1 MKNRLFAIAA
11 LSMAIGVACGA
22 FGAHA
27 LRGTIPDSDLDI
39 WEKAVFYH
47 LIHGLAALVI
57 LATPLALLSERR
69 GSQVAK
75 LFLFGTAVFCGSLYA
90 LVLTN
95 IRWLGAITPIGGV
108 SMILGW
114 ILLSLSVTRRD
125 S

>member
-1 MKNRLFAIAA
+1 MKNKLFSIAA
-11 LSMAIGVACGA
+11 LSMALGVACGA

-27 LRGTIPDSDLDI
+27 LRGAIPETDLDI

-47 LIHGLAALVI
+47 LIHGLAMLMVLV
-57 LATPLALLSERR
+57 TPTALLEERR
-69 GSQVAK
+69 ASRVAK
-75 LFLFGTAVFCGSLYA
+75 LFLFGAVVFCGSLYT

-108 SMILGW
+108 CFIIGWVLLG
-114 ILLSLSVTRRD
+114 LSVGKRT

>member
-1 MKNRLFAIAA
+1 MYSIASLLMA
-11 LSMAIGVACGA
+11 LGVACGA

-27 LRGTIPDSDLDI
+27 LRGTIPDTDLDI

-47 LIHGLAALVI
+47 LIHGLAVLVVLI
-57 LATPLALLSERR
+57 TPTALLEERR
-69 GSQVAK
+69 ASRVAN
-75 LFLFGTAVFCGSLYA
+75 LFLFGAVVFCGSLYT

-108 SMILGW
+108 CFICGWVLLG
-114 ILLSLSVTRRD
+114 LSVGRRT